1 MKILKKTF
9 LAICCVL
16 SIFGLTACKEVK
28 KELVLEA
35 TKEGVVVNEKV
46 FREDE
51 IILSAVLKDNKNKIY
66 EAKDVV
72 YEIVSGE
79 DDAELNGNTL
89 IIDADAEVGAEI
101 EVVAKLGKKVSN
113 EIEFEVSVPLEAIT
127 ISAGGIQNIEAGDSV
142 ALTKT
147 LNPSVSDISESDVEW
162 VITQNASICEISNN
176 KLYVNINASTGAI
189 IKVKAQCGDITS
201 NELEFIVGYPLE
213 ELTISSVG
221 SSIIKAD
228 GIKVLVVEKNPDNAT
243 GYTITWEITE
253 GAEYAAVIN
262 NNLCITEEPPIG
274 QKIKVKAIGSTGAQ
288 KVYSNE
294 LEFQYETPITKI
306 TLSSTTPEIIMSGN
320 SALLNVSVAPEG
332 ASMKDFK
339 WKITVGSEYA
349 QIIDKTL
356 VFKDSTPIGAK
367 VKVKAYTLN
376 DPDVECNELTFQY
389 RKPITKIT
397 LSSTTPEIIMSGNS
411 ALLNVSV
418 APEGA
423 SMEDFIWNITAGS
436 QFAQI
441 IDKTLVFNAS
451 APYGSIVK
459 VKAYTLNNPDVE
471 CNELTFQYG
480 KKLVSISANIV
491 GSKNVKNGSSR
502 PLEYTL
508 NPTDATNANVEWVIV
523 SGEEFGYI
531 SNGVITIYDEDEAPV
546 GSKIYVKAVSG
557 DIESDPVEIIVGTP
571 IETITISAVGV
582 EDSILT
588 TRTIP
593 LNVVVTPT
601 GATLTGIEWEI
612 TSGAEYASITNN
624 NLIILSSTP
633 IGTTI
638 AFKAKNGE
646 VISNE
651 LTFQYGIPVES
662 VTISPVGTLDVL
674 KGTSVG
680 LSVKV
685 NPEEATE
692 RNSVVWT
699 IIEGSEYANIIEN
712 SLVVKADAVSYETIT
727 VKATVGG
734 VDSNELTFTIQS
746 TQEEINASK
755 YFISVSEENI
765 NLDINGKI
773 TPVLTV
779 EVYNYNFDEITDKNI
794 TYRVV
799 EGLDYLDVD
808 PNGYECSFVIKGH
821 GKAVVEV
828 GIEGTNVTERVDVN
842 VIVPPDFINLPEVFE
857 ERTGF
862 VYSFSKIN
870 PVTSEAE
877 KLPFVV
883 TTDEENACS
892 DFTYSFMHEDGTT
905 GDDVAIWENG
915 EITFFKTGKVTVIVS
930 SDSGSSKEK
939 TVSYSFNIN
948 EGFNVYTYL
957 ELQKLAN
964 KSTFRDSKITYNG
977 QPINIVVLEKPK
989 VTDQFMIEYKQQ
1001 HGEDAEM
1008 PYGYDL
1014 VSAAGLKAISEQTFE
1029 DVFYGEL
1036 NNRGNGQRINFV
1048 CRNVHINGNNH
1059 KINLSQVRPITSDE
1073 FEEKKEDGTITTWE
1087 NFDAVIRI
1095 LAYHSDEEVIL
1106 GGAYNVKLY
1115 DLEVIGNCSVDFD
1128 GYIEGIRPM
1137 GVFDKGIGIGD
1148 QKHNTIFYIDMKNV
1162 TAAGCITGFDFN
1174 RIVGN
1179 GLAEGLHA
1187 YNCFSNGIETWS
1199 SIFRIKDVTLG
1210 SCGAAGI
1217 ELVPGYSDKAGENFD
1232 QNQKITFE
1240 GTINVDGNYNAGNTK
1255 YFENYKVQ
1263 GNTIPAVIQ
1272 GVLLTG
1278 GYDETQISH
1287 MKNEKGEFVFVC
1299 FVLVD
1304 IGGTFAPN
1312 STEYSYPAWQEGG
1325 IINAKDLPKDVAAVD
1340 TTHQFIE
1347 LDAVVAGMGDLG
1359 KVLLY
1364 NHHYQPNNA

>member
-294 LEFQYETPITKI
+294 LEFQYET
-306 TLSSTTPEIIMSGN
+306 
-320 SALLNVSVAPEG
+320 
-332 ASMKDFK
+332 
-339 WKITVGSEYA
+339 
-349 QIIDKTL
+349 
-356 VFKDSTPIGAK
+356 
-367 VKVKAYTLN
+367 
-376 DPDVECNELTFQY
+376 
-389 RKPITKIT
+389 PITKIT